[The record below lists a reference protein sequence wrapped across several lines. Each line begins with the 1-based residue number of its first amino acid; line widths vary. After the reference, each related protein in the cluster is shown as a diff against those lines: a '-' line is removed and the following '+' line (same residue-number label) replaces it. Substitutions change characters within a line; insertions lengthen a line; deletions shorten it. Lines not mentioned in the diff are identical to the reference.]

1 MKNKRVVDVNIR
13 NIILIGGI
21 VFSSIISIVS
31 ALLMGNTIDVI
42 QKENVRKEEILSYL
56 ILVLLVLLFSKIFN
70 IIAVKFLPLK
80 LILEKS
86 IRYSEDIMEQV
97 LNLSVPSYQEK
108 EQGYYI
114 NMVTTSA
121 FTTGEI
127 YGQINIELF
136 GNIICVA
143 IMTIIAG
150 IISPWLF
157 LIYLVYI
164 PIFYYAT
171 KYPNLKISEYQ
182 KRGLPTQD
190 AYLTG
195 TKRIIENKRGIN
207 ISRAEEFFLKRYK
220 EKAGKYL
227 DFITKYRWYSIL
239 ATNFP
244 QIISSILL
252 IVIMGISIMHY
263 LRGEFSLG
271 VIVGVFQLSQLLQ
284 DPLSRCFEI
293 LSYKSINDI
302 HIKRLSEFCEKRDRS
317 DTFDEYGNLENLM
330 EIQNTSVFATK
341 GRERRLFTIDNMS
354 IPKKGII
361 LIKGKNG
368 SGKSMFIN
376 CLTGYAHKEVCSGNI
391 RADKSVLSAA
401 YLSSPLLLI
410 EGDLEENMFGKEM
423 DKGVCEMLGID
434 FQEKVVSDTT
444 INLSYGEQQ
453 KLSLLRVLSQKTETI
468 ILDEPFT
475 NLDKITVEKLIHY
488 LQELKKEKTII
499 VIDHSSELEAIADQI
514 YEIKNERMELQLI

>member
-1 MKNKRVVDVNIR
+1 MKNKRVIDLSIR
-13 NIILIGGI
+13 NTILIGGI

-56 ILVLLVLLFSKIFN
+56 TLVLLVLLFSKIFN

-157 LIYLVYI
+157 LIYLIYI

-207 ISRAEEFFLKRYK
+207 ISRAEEFFSETVQRKSREIFRLYYK
-220 EKAGKYL
+220 
-227 DFITKYRWYSIL
+227 I
-239 ATNFP
+239 
-244 QIISSILL
+244 Q
-252 IVIMGISIMHY
+252 M
-263 LRGEFSLG
+263 
-271 VIVGVFQLSQLLQ
+271 VF
-284 DPLSRCFEI
+284 
-293 LSYKSINDI
+293 
-302 HIKRLSEFCEKRDRS
+302 
-317 DTFDEYGNLENLM
+317 
-330 EIQNTSVFATK
+330 
-341 GRERRLFTIDNMS
+341 
-354 IPKKGII
+354 
-361 LIKGKNG
+361 
-368 SGKSMFIN
+368 
-376 CLTGYAHKEVCSGNI
+376 
-391 RADKSVLSAA
+391 
-401 YLSSPLLLI
+401 
-410 EGDLEENMFGKEM
+410 
-423 DKGVCEMLGID
+423 
-434 FQEKVVSDTT
+434 
-444 INLSYGEQQ
+444 
-453 KLSLLRVLSQKTETI
+453 
-468 ILDEPFT
+468 
-475 NLDKITVEKLIHY
+475 
-488 LQELKKEKTII
+488 
-499 VIDHSSELEAIADQI
+499 HSCH
-514 YEIKNERMELQLI
+514 

>member
-1 MKNKRVVDVNIR
+1 M
-13 NIILIGGI
+13 
-21 VFSSIISIVS
+21 
-31 ALLMGNTIDVI
+31 
-42 QKENVRKEEILSYL
+42 
-56 ILVLLVLLFSKIFN
+56 
-70 IIAVKFLPLK
+70 
-80 LILEKS
+80 
-86 IRYSEDIMEQV
+86 
-97 LNLSVPSYQEK
+97 
-108 EQGYYI
+108 
-114 NMVTTSA
+114 
-121 FTTGEI
+121 
-127 YGQINIELF
+127 
-136 GNIICVA
+136 
-143 IMTIIAG
+143 
-150 IISPWLF
+150 
-157 LIYLVYI
+157 
-164 PIFYYAT
+164 
-171 KYPNLKISEYQ
+171 
-182 KRGLPTQD
+182 
-190 AYLTG
+190 
-195 TKRIIENKRGIN
+195 
-207 ISRAEEFFLKRYK
+207 
-220 EKAGKYL
+220 KYL

-317 DTFDEYGNLENLM
+317 DTFDEYGNLENLI

-341 GRERRLFTIDNMS
+341 ERERRLFTIDNMS

-368 SGKSMFIN
+368 
-376 CLTGYAHKEVCSGNI
+376 SGNI

-475 NLDKITVEKLIHY
+475 NLDKITVEKLIHH

-499 VIDHSSELEAIADQI
+499 VIDHSSELEAIAEQI
-514 YEIKNERMELQLI
+514 YEIKNERMELQPI